1 MDTKTMTAKARHRRM
16 ANNLTTKVQAARALQ
31 IKLDEMNAEMED
43 LKDNLWRNHNYNFTI

>member
-1 MDTKTMTAKARHRRM
+1 MTAKARHRRM